1 MYGTRNK
8 KPVLSDNLEGWNREG
23 GGGGRFNRKGPYA
36 YLMLIHVDVWPKKPP
51 YSCKVI
57 IL

>member
-36 YLMLIHVDVWPKKPP
+36 YLMLIHVDVWPKNHHTLVK
-51 YSCKVI
+51 
-57 IL
+57 